1 MSADDSGDELDLQ
14 ERFARA
20 EQLQRAAAELQVQP
34 ERSPEE
40 IKQEQMELFAT
51 ERIRLLSD
59 HGYIALVLTSLVWL
73 ECPLKTTASFAL
85 GTFAGGVYLYLL
97 GRYVE
102 SIGAQTIEEA
112 AKGGAGQARFA
123 IVILLVL
130 IAGKQR
136 EYLEFIPL
144 ISGFL
149 VYQLTALFQAL
160 PKEER
165 EEKAPPLA

>member
-40 IKQEQMELFAT
+40 VMSLVSVDQSIAKKPSQPSEIRCDPQIKQEQMELFAT

-85 GTFAGGVYLYLL
+85 GAEHMEHIL
-97 GRYVE
+97 G
-102 SIGAQTIEEA
+102 
-112 AKGGAGQARFA
+112 
-123 IVILLVL
+123 L
-130 IAGKQR
+130 
-136 EYLEFIPL
+136 P
-144 ISGFL
+144 
-149 VYQLTALFQAL
+149 AL
-160 PKEER
+160 PAIGSWLVER
-165 EEKAPPLA
+165 ELMRARVSI